1 MERNCDRNSL
11 TILIVFLLLV
21 VYNRYSDA
29 EEDDI
34 SEVIYENIFANISSK
49 SSGYN
54 CKTRPYSGKDKPVT
68 VNTSIYLYSMTSVNE
83 LHTEYTI
90 QMLYRQRW
98 VDPRLNFSSFV
109 LDENVTL
116 VGDHWHAKRIWIPS
130 VHVVNNKEIGSL
142 SRITEGAVLVHIY
155 SNGTVLLSNRVQL
168 RPLCKMEF
176 YRYPLDKQIC
186 TLEIE
191 SSTLSPELMQLNWE
205 AVDPIL
211 LNDKFYVT
219 GYYLINYSTTTTHT
233 QYRHTGNFSKI
244 IAEFHL
250 QREFGH
256 FLLDIYIPGILF
268 VVTSWTSFWVEIP
281 AAPARVTLGITTMLT
296 LITSEKSVRE
306 KLPKMSYVHALDIWN
321 VVCTAFIFASLLEY
335 AMVNYIYH
343 KDKRR
348 KQGGMKRVDSS
359 TTFASMDTDTT
370 SVFSIFKNVFKSEQ
384 KEHSP
389 GLPTS
394 ISLHDLQSIT
404 GQPTPEIGCGPWP
417 LPKLRPQDVANGIDR
432 KCRIIFPVGFIM
444 FNIVYWTVLW
454 V

>member
-1 MERNCDRNSL
+1 MGRKYEGGRS
-11 TILIVFLLLV
+11 TLLLTFWLFAMS
-21 VYNRYSDA
+21 YRRSSA
-29 EEDDI
+29 EDDI
-34 SEVIYENIFANISSK
+34 SELNYEKIFDKISCED
-49 SSGYN
+49 GRYN
-54 CKTRPYSGKDKPVT
+54 CKTRPFIGKDIPVK
-68 VNTSIYLYSMTSVNE
+68 VNTSIFLYSMTSVNE

-98 VDPRLNFSSFV
+98 QDPRLDFTNIS
-109 LDENVTL
+109 DIRRI

-155 SNGTVLLSNRVQL
+155 RNGTVVMSNRVHM

-176 YRYPLDKQIC
+176 YRYPLDKQVC

-191 SSTLSPELMQLNWE
+191 SSTLSPYHLTLHWE

-211 LNDKFYVT
+211 LSNHFYVT
-219 GYYLINYSTTTTHT
+219 GYDLTNYSTTTT
-233 QYRHTGNFSKI
+233 QVKYRHTGNFSKI
-244 IAEFHL
+244 IVEFQL

-256 FLLDIYIPGILF
+256 FLLDIYIPGMLF

-321 VVCTAFIFASLLEY
+321 VVCTAFIFASLVEY

-359 TTFASMDTDTT
+359 ATFASMETDTT

-384 KEHSP
+384 KESSP

-394 ISLHDLQSIT
+394 ISLHDFQSLT
-404 GQPTPEIGCGPWP
+404 NQPSPEIGCGPWP
-417 LPKLRPQDVANGIDR
+417 LPKLRPQDIANGIDR
-432 KCRIIFPVGFIM
+432 KCRIIFPVGFLM
-444 FNIVYWTVLW
+444 FNVVYWTVLW